1 MTTPAQ
7 RMRGLAALVA
17 LAVLIAGVPWALWTY
32 AGGAPWDAVAEPGDW
47 LSSELDDSAI
57 VSILT
62 LVMWAAWAY
71 FVVCVA
77 VEVVRARQDRPAPSG
92 GVGAQPLARRLVA
105 SVLLLIGTATI
116 SAPAATAATGGG
128 AGPGDVP
135 AVQQSV
141 QAAFDKIDAAQQRVP
156 ANAQAATGVPG
167 GSALAQELPTGAQAQ
182 TGLAYYVQP
191 PHAGNY
197 DCLWD
202 IADRT
207 LGDPLRWR
215 EIYQLNKGVL
225 QEDGNRL
232 IDPDLIYPGWQMRLP
247 DDARGPNVIRPDGQ
261 PVGPSQGDDKGAA
274 HQGPGTQQQGDTG
287 ADVAS
292 EGATSATS
300 TRPTGGENHSTLYAQ
315 LGLGGGLIAAG
326 LLWGLR
332 RQRGWNGGD
341 PPGRGAPFDEE
352 HSLQLRA
359 DRPSA
364 LFADR
369 AMRSMGT
376 HESGVRPSVAR
387 LGADRMSVRFDG
399 VAGPPAK
406 GWLPGADA
414 YEWTTTADALTRE
427 HLEGPSAAP
436 QLACIGVDGG
446 EQVLVNL
453 AAAGGVVA
461 VSGDRRVATEM
472 ARSIVID
479 LATHAWADVIE
490 VIAVGFHEDLLPL
503 GGGRLRQFSTLDDA
517 ISHVRGSVQH
527 RLSER
532 VIVSADEPS
541 RTQLAILTGFATD
554 RQNPIGVFC
563 CGEVERAGLRL
574 SANADG
580 VVVPAGWGMALNAQR
595 LPAASIPPLVALY
608 GQEIAP
614 VESESPQAVP
624 GYDPWV
630 ADPGAGVVADIQVL
644 GDLRVD
650 AVGEIDDERLP
661 LSTEIVVCLALHP
674 EGVHQRVLEGML
686 WPRGASDDVVS
697 AALETAQ
704 TWLTAPGGASA
715 VTGTDGRWF
724 LDLSRVRVD
733 WHVLTMCNVDLA
745 RSGLAS
751 AADGLRYVTGAPL
764 AELPAERYAW
774 VRPELTRRMR
784 ETVVSIAETAAVSA
798 SDHGRPREAVDAL
811 RAGLRGVPDAEV
823 LWRRMLRLA
832 AAADTDVA
840 GLVDEM
846 FATLGRCGSP
856 RGPEGSTLALVDDL
870 LPNRPRPGAELSA

>member
-1 MTTPAQ
+1 MTTTAQ

-17 LAVLIAGVPWALWTY
+17 LAVLILGVPWALWTY
-32 AGGAPWDAVAEPGDW
+32 TGGAPWDAVAQPGDW
-47 LSSELDDSAI
+47 LSSELDNSAI

-105 SVLLLIGTATI
+105 SVLLLIGTATVA
-116 SAPAATAATGGG
+116 APAATAASGGG
-128 AGPGDVP
+128 SDAP

-141 QAAFDKIDAAQQRVP
+141 RAAFAKIEQAQRVP
-156 ANAQAATGVPG
+156 ANAQAGAATSAG
-167 GSALAQELPTGAQAQ
+167 GGLAQNTAATAAKGDV
-182 TGLAYYVQP
+182 AYYVQP
-191 PHAGNY
+191 PRAGNY

-202 IADRT
+202 IAERT
-207 LGDPLRWR
+207 LGDGMRWH
-215 EIYQLNKGVL
+215 EIYNLNKGVL

-232 IDPDLIYPGWQMRLP
+232 IDPDLIYPGWRMQLP

-261 PVGPSQGDDKGAA
+261 SQGNNGNAAHNGSTTQQGEGEVAFEGSAEGAA
-274 HQGPGTQQQGDTG
+274 
-287 ADVAS
+287 
-292 EGATSATS
+292 ETSSSPAAK
-300 TRPTGGENHSTLYAQ
+300 EDHSTLYAQ

-341 PPGRGAPFDEE
+341 PPGRGTPFDEE
-352 HSLQLRA
+352 YSLQLRA

-364 LFADR
+364 MFADR
-369 AMRSMGT
+369 AMRSMGRR
-376 HESGVRPSVAR
+376 GAGARPSVAR
-387 LGADRMSVRFDG
+387 LGAEHLSIRFDG

-406 GWLPGADA
+406 GWSPGADA
-414 YEWTTTADALTRE
+414 YEWTTTADALPGD
-427 HLEGPSAAP
+427 HVDGPSAAP
-436 QLACIGVDGG
+436 QLACIGVDGS

-472 ARSIVID
+472 ARSIVVD

-503 GGGRLRQFSTLDDA
+503 GGGRLRQFESLDDA
-517 ISHVRGSVQH
+517 IAHVRGSVQH

-532 VIVSADEPS
+532 VIVSAEEPS
-541 RTQLAILTGFATD
+541 RTQTAALTGFATD
-554 RQNPIGVFC
+554 QAKPVGVFC
-563 CGEVERAGLRL
+563 CGEVDRAGLRL

-595 LPAASIPPLVALY
+595 LPAASIPPLVSLY
-608 GQEIAP
+608 GQEVVP
-614 VESESPQAVP
+614 VEPDAAQAVP
-624 GYDPWV
+624 GYDPRV
-630 ADPGAGVVADIQVL
+630 ADPSAGVVADIRLL
-644 GDLRVD
+644 GEVRVTAAGD
-650 AVGEIDDERLP
+650 IDEDRLP
-661 LSTEIVVCLALHP
+661 LATEIVTCLALNP
-674 EGVHQRVLEGML
+674 QGVHQRVLEGML

-697 AALETAQ
+697 AAMETAQ
-704 TWLTAPGGASA
+704 TWLTSLSGVSA
-715 VTGTDGRWF
+715 MSLADGRWS

-733 WHVLTMCNVDLA
+733 WHLLTMCDVDLA

-751 AADGLRYVTGAPL
+751 ALDGLRYVTDAPMSG
-764 AELPAERYAW
+764 LPSGRYAW
-774 VRPELTRRMR
+774 LRPEQGRRIR
-784 ETVVSIAETAAVSA
+784 ETIVSVAEGAAGSA
-798 SDHGRPREAVDAL
+798 SDNGRHEDAVEAL
-811 RAGLRGVPDAEV
+811 RTGLLGVPDAEV
-823 LWRRMLRLA
+823 LWRRLLRLTA
-832 AAADTDVA
+832 ARDGDLAAVA
-840 GLVDEM
+840 DEM

-870 LPNRPRPGAELSA
+870 LPNRQRTA